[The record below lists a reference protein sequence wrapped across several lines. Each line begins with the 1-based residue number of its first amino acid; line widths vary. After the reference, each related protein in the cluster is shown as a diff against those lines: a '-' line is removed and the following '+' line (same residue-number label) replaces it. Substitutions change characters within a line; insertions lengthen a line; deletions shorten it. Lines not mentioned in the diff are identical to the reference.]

1 MQQENLSLE
10 MEKSLLRSD
19 EHMKKERKAY
29 EEIAKLK
36 NEAEELKVDLLRK
49 ETDMSA
55 LMTRNRAL
63 ET

>member
-10 MEKSLLRSD
+10 METSLLRSD
-19 EHMKKERKAY
+19 EHMKKDRQAY

-55 LMTRNRAL
+55 LLTRNRAL